1 MVHRNAKLG
10 LADRHALVS
19 TVGGGMTLK
28 QAVCRVQ
35 RDAGD
40 SAPMVASLVG
50 HERRGAEILSCR
62 FDRSNRAV
70 MVSDD
75 VAGSTRSSDA
85 LDEFTFMTHRMAV
98 AAALRECW
106 SSLPCPKLPVGRLVC
121 DAMQAPCKP

>member
-50 HERRGAEILSCR
+50 HERRGAETLSCLY
-62 FDRSNRAV
+62 DRSSRPP
-70 MVSDD
+70 
-75 VAGSTRSSDA
+75 RSPRQLSA
-85 LDEFTFMTHRMAV
+85 ELAEVICACR
-98 AAALRECW
+98 RETGW
-106 SSLPCPKLPVGRLVC
+106 GHGYDQPV
-121 DAMQAPCKP
+121 Q